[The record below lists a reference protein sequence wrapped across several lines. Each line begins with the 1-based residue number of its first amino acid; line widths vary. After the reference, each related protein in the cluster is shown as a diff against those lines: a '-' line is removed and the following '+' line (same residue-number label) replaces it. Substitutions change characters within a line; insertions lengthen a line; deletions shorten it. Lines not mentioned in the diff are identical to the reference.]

1 MLLLKRR
8 ASFVQLYEIAVA
20 GMISLEEVLRSKN
33 KSYQATA
40 QWMLLGYHGMKAA
53 PIQQSFSHAARH
65 AYWPEPLPTPTIM
78 QTPHFLPK
86 GFFVALI
93 LATTA
98 DFPGLLPISTT
109 KNLTKSCLIQ

>member
-1 MLLLKRR
+1 MFRLP
-8 ASFVQLYEIAVA
+8 EIAIA
-20 GMISLEEVLRSKN
+20 EMISLEEVLMSKN
-33 KSYQATA
+33 KSYQAIA
-40 QWMLLGYHGMKAA
+40 QWMLLGYHETDATQ
-53 PIQQSFSHAARH
+53 IQQSFSHAVRNTFG
-65 AYWPEPLPTPTIM
+65 PEPLPTPTIT
-78 QTPHFLPK
+78 QTLHFLPK